1 MGAMRS
7 RPFAAALLVSAL
19 LVAGCGASDEAGP
32 GDPPSDGASP
42 SGDLAP
48 EIGAYVALCSVQ
60 VDAAAQDVAT
70 AEATFRDEV
79 HETLHHLADEVE
91 TVDRAIAAG
100 LLQAKSSV
108 EADFAEDAPDPAT
121 TAADVQELLSA
132 MGNAL
137 EAVGF
142 EAPGCL
148 DQPQ

>member
-1 MGAMRS
+1 MRS

-19 LVAGCGASDEAGP
+19 LVAGCGASNEAGP

-48 EIGAYVALCSVQ
+48 EIRAYLALCSVQ
-60 VDAAAQDVAT
+60 IDAAAQDVVT

-91 TVDRAIAAG
+91 TVDRTIAAA
-100 LLQAKSSV
+100 LLRAKSSV

-121 TAADVQELLSA
+121 TAADVQGLLSA
-132 MGNAL
+132 MGNAMG
-137 EAVGF
+137 AVGL
-142 EAPGCL
+142 EAPGCP